1 MSKPYRTYNEY
12 LKQKFGAKVYK
23 VTLDAGFTCPNRDG
37 SKAKGGCTFCDT
49 TGSSS
54 RAQDRRDSLSDQVL
68 KNIAKQRRR
77 FKAEK
82 FIAYFQSFTNTYAPV
97 ERLKM
102 LYDEAVNAHPDVI
115 GLAVS
120 TRPDCVDAEKLAL
133 IASYQGP
140 GEYVPERY
148 VSIEYGLQ
156 TIHNRTLERVNRAET
171 YEDFLKAYALT
182 QAFNLDHCVHVIL
195 GMPGESHADMM
206 ATADVL
212 AELGVMG
219 VKIHL
224 LCAMEHTP
232 LAKEFAQG
240 LWTPLSQV
248 EYVQLVCDFI
258 ERLHPECIIHR
269 IAGNG
274 HHQHVLAPLW
284 LQHKHAVT
292 TDIDA
297 EFARRGT
304 RQGSRFRQVVQPSP
318 QP

>member
-12 LKQKFGAKVYK
+12 LKAKFGAKVYK

-37 SKAKGGCTFCDT
+37 TKAKGGCTFCDT

-54 RAQDRRDSLSDQVL
+54 RAQDRRDSLTDQIL
-68 KNIAKQRRR
+68 KNVKKQRRR

-82 FIAYFQSFTNTYAPV
+82 FIAYFQSFTNTYDTV
-97 ERLKM
+97 ERLKI

-120 TRPDCVDAEKLAL
+120 TRPDCVDEEKLAL

-140 GEYVPERY
+140 GRY
-148 VSIEYGLQ
+148 VSVEYGLQ
-156 TIHNRTLERVNRAET
+156 TIHNRSLELVNRAET
-171 YEDFLKAYALT
+171 YEDFLVAYELT
-182 QAFNLDHCVHVIL
+182 KQFKLDHCIHVIL
-195 GMPGESHADMM
+195 GMPGESHEDMM
-206 ATADVL
+206 ATADAL
-212 AELGVMG
+212 ADLKVMG

-224 LCAMEHTP
+224 LCAMEHTS
-232 LAKEFAQG
+232 LAIDYADGK
-240 LWTPLSQV
+240 WTPLEQD
-248 EYVQLVCDFI
+248 EYVHLVCDFI

-274 HHQHVLAPLW
+274 HHQHVVAPLW

-292 TDIDA
+292 TDIDT
-297 EFARRGT
+297 EFERRGT
-304 RQGSRFRQVVQPSP
+304 RQGSKCKQLV
-318 QP
+318 

>member
-37 SKAKGGCTFCDT
+37 TKAKGGCTFCDT

-54 RAQDRRDSLSDQVL
+54 RAQDRRDSLTDQIL
-68 KNIAKQRRR
+68 KNIEKQRCR
-77 FKAEK
+77 FKADK
-82 FIAYFQSFTNTYAPV
+82 FIAYFQSFTNTYDTV
-97 ERLKM
+97 DRLKI

-120 TRPDCVDAEKLAL
+120 TRPDCVDEEKLAL

-140 GEYVPERY
+140 GKY
-148 VSIEYGLQ
+148 VSVEYGLQ
-156 TIHNRTLERVNRAET
+156 TIHNRSLELVNRAET
-171 YEDFLKAYALT
+171 YEDFLVAYELT
-182 QAFNLDHCVHVIL
+182 KKFKLDHCIHVIL
-195 GMPGESHADMM
+195 GMPGESHEDMM
-206 ATADVL
+206 ATADAL
-212 AELGVMG
+212 AELKVVG

-232 LAKEFAQG
+232 LARDFAEG
-240 LWTPLSQV
+240 RWTPLEQD

-274 HHQHVLAPLW
+274 HHDHVVAPLW

-304 RQGSRFRQVVQPSP
+304 RQGAKCKQLV
-318 QP
+318 